1 MQLLIVTGMSGSGK
15 SCVMDVMED
24 IGYYCIDN
32 IPPKLIPRFVDL
44 CRHSESSLNKL
55 AVAVDIRSGDM
66 FTEIFHAWQAMKS
79 QEDVEVKILF
89 IEASDEVLIKRYKET
104 RRKHPLDERFNGN
117 LHQAIKYEWEQ
128 LSQLREIAD
137 YYIET
142 SNTSANQLKDQI
154 KSIFLDR
161 RSDSLIIKV
170 MSFGFKYGVSTE
182 SDLVFDVRCLP
193 NPFYID
199 ELRNHTGCE
208 SCVRD
213 YVMSFEQSQELFS
226 KLSDLIDYLIPLYIN
241 EGKSQLVIAFGCTGG
256 KHRSITFAELMAKH
270 LTEKEYR
277 VQKYHRDITK
287 DKKL

>member
-15 SCVMDVMED
+15 SSVMNVLED

-32 IPPKLIPRFVDL
+32 LPPKLISRFVDL
-44 CRHSESSLNKL
+44 CRKSDNQITKI

-66 FTEIFHAWQAMKS
+66 FAEIFHSWQELKS
-79 QEDVEVKILF
+79 EDDIEVKVLF
-89 IEASDEVLIKRYKET
+89 IEASDEVLIRRYKET
-104 RRKHPLDERFNGN
+104 RRKHPLDEKFNGN
-117 LHQAIKYEWEQ
+117 MHSAIQYERRQ

-142 SNTSANQLKDQI
+142 SELSASQLKEQV
-154 KSIFLDR
+154 KELFLGR
-161 RSDSLIIKV
+161 SSDSLVIKV
-170 MSFGFKYGVSTE
+170 MSFGFKYGASTE

-193 NPFYID
+193 NPYYID
-199 ELRNHTGCE
+199 NLRNHTGCE

-213 YVMSFEQSQELFS
+213 YVMSFEQSQTLLA
-226 KLSDLIDYLIPLYIN
+226 KLKDLIDYLIPLYIH

-256 KHRSITFAELMAKH
+256 KHRSITFAELIAKH
-270 LTEKEYR
+270 LTDQEYR

-287 DKKL
+287 DKKY

>member
-1 MQLLIVTGMSGSGK
+1 MKLLIVTGMSGSGK
-15 SCVMDVMED
+15 SSVMDVMED

-32 IPPKLIPRFVDL
+32 IPPKLIRQFVEL
-44 CRHSESSLNKL
+44 CKKTDTGIDQV

-66 FTEIFHAWQAMKS
+66 FAEIFRCWQELKNDES
-79 QEDVEVKILF
+79 VEVKVLF

-104 RRKHPLDERFNGN
+104 RRKHPLDEKFNGN
-117 LHQAIKYEWEQ
+117 LHAAIHYEWKQ

-142 SNTSANQLKDQI
+142 SQWSTSQLKEQI
-154 KSIFLDR
+154 KTLFLDNS
-161 RSDSLIIKV
+161 SDSLVIKV

-193 NPFYID
+193 NPYYLP

-213 YVMSFEQSQELFS
+213 YVMGFEQSQNLFA
-226 KLSDLIDYLIPLYIN
+226 KLTDLLDYLIPLYIK
-241 EGKSQLVIAFGCTGG
+241 EGKSQLVVAFGCTGG

-270 LTEKEYR
+270 LTDSGYK
-277 VQKYHRDITK
+277 VQKYHRDITR
-287 DKKL
+287 DKKF